1 MEKEEEA
8 RRKRRKGRR
17 NTGSREK
24 GQKVGEGRGGG
35 RKERVRNK
43 KRTK

>member
-8 RRKRRKGRR
+8 RRKGRR
-17 NTGSREK
+17 NTGSRKK

-35 RKERVRNK
+35 RKERMRNK
-43 KRTK
+43 KRIK